1 MGNIFTILFKVF
13 PFIVFVI
20 LEIFSFYVIS
30 NYNDY
35 YKSNIISRS
44 NSIIGGFYSQMSE
57 YNNYFNLKTHNDRL
71 VAENAELKKTLFS
84 TQAFIDNNSRDT
96 SGNFILPASNQN
108 FQVIP
113 AKLINN
119 SISNLRNF
127 IILDKGSRDGV
138 EIDMAAISDKGPIG
152 LVIDVTDKYCCLM
165 SFINKDAT
173 ISARV
178 KSTQHVG
185 QLKWSGGDTRIAS
198 LDEIPKHIKLKKG
211 DEIITSGFSSDY
223 PEGIPIGRVIE
234 QNDVK
239 LSNFANIKVA
249 IYNDF
254 SNLKYVYLLK
264 NNKNTE
270 IKEIEDKLKLQ
281 TNSTNE

>member
-1 MGNIFTILFKVF
+1 MGNIFTILFRVF
-13 PFIVFVI
+13 PFAVFII
-20 LEIFSFYVIS
+20 LEIISFYVIS

-44 NSIIGGFYSQMSE
+44 NSIVGGFYAQISE
-57 YNNYFNLKTHNDRL
+57 YNNYFSLKDHNDRL
-71 VAENAELKKTLFS
+71 VAENAGLKNDLFTAHS
-84 TQAFIDNNSRDT
+84 FLSSSNKDT
-96 SGNFILPASNQN
+96 AGNIRLPNQNGN

-119 SISNLRNF
+119 SISNLRNY
-127 IILDKGSRDGV
+127 IILDKGKNDGV
-138 EIDMAAISDKGPIG
+138 TIDMAAISDKGPIG
-152 LVIDVTDKYCCLM
+152 IVIDVTDKYCCLM
-165 SFINKDAT
+165 SFVNKDAT

-185 QLKWSGGDTRIAS
+185 QLKWGGGDTRLAI

-211 DEIITSGFSSDY
+211 DEIITSGFSSYY
-223 PEGIPIGRVIE
+223 PEGIPIGRVLE
-234 QNDVK
+234 QKEDK
-239 LSNFANIKVA
+239 LNNFANIKVA

-264 NNKNTE
+264 NNSQAE
-270 IKEIEDKLKLQ
+270 IKEIEDKLKKQ
-281 TNSTNE
+281 ITNINE